1 MTRLAIASFVLASC
15 IVALPTSEAS
25 AQSPNPT
32 LLMPGHSLPMAPRSA
47 RPVGQPLQQ
56 PLSVLPS
63 SGGPPVQIPAGTPFQ
78 TQQDRTTACIEAG
91 AAGGVAAGSLG
102 SFTADCAN

>member
-1 MTRLAIASFVLASC
+1 MTRLAIVSFVLASC
-15 IVALPTSEAS
+15 IVALPTSEAR
-25 AQSPNPT
+25 AQSPNPS

-47 RPVGQPLQQ
+47 RPLGQPLQQ

-63 SGGPPVQIPAGTPFQ
+63 SGGPMVQIPAGTSFQ

-102 SFTADCAN
+102 LFTAGCAN

>member
-1 MTRLAIASFVLASC
+1 MTRLAIVSFVLASC

-25 AQSPNPT
+25 AQSPNPK

-47 RPVGQPLQQ
+47 RPLGQPLQQ

-63 SGGPPVQIPAGTPFQ
+63 SGGPVQIPAGTPFQ

>member
-1 MTRLAIASFVLASC
+1 MTRLAIVSFVLASC

-25 AQSPNPT
+25 AQSPNPK

>member
-1 MTRLAIASFVLASC
+1 MTRLAIVSFVLAGC
-15 IVALPTSEAS
+15 IVALPTSEAN

-32 LLMPGHSLPMAPRSA
+32 LLTPGTMAPRSA
-47 RPVGQPLQQ
+47 RPLGQPLQQ
-56 PLSVLPS
+56 PLSVLPL
-63 SGGPPVQIPAGTPFQ
+63 SGGPVQIPAGTPFQ

>member
-1 MTRLAIASFVLASC
+1 MTRPAIASFVLASC

-25 AQSPNPT
+25 AQSPNPA

-63 SGGPPVQIPAGTPFQ
+63 SGPPVQIPAGTPFQ

-91 AAGGVAAGSLG
+91 AAGGLAAGSLG

>member
-1 MTRLAIASFVLASC
+1 MTRLAIVSFVLASC

-47 RPVGQPLQQ
+47 RPFGQPLQQ
-56 PLSVLPS
+56 PLSALPL
-63 SGGPPVQIPAGTPFQ
+63 SGGPTVQIPAGTSFQ

-91 AAGGVAAGSLG
+91 AAGGVATGSLG
-102 SFTADCAN
+102 LFTAGCAN